1 MTTVPLSPEPTVT
14 GYGLMPE
21 SRAMG
26 ADVAGVVATAPK
38 ALAEPLRLRMLSFIA
53 TTPADEACACD
64 LTLPA

>member
-1 MTTVPLSPEPTVT
+1 MTSVPLSTEPTVT
-14 GYGLMPE
+14 GCGPGPA

-26 ADVAGVVATAPK
+26 ADVAGVVATALK

-53 TTPADEACACD
+53 TTPADEACVCD